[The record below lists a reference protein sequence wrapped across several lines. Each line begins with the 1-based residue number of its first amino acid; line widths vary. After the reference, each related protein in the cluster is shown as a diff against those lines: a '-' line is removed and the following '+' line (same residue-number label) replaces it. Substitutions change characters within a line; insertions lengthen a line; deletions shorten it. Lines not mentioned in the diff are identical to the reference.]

1 MNISVSELSNGL
13 THIHVQKNDSEAAT
27 VIFMVGVGSRYEE
40 KRITGISHYLEHM
53 FFKGTEKRKNS
64 VEIAEYLEEI
74 GGVFNAFTGKAYTG
88 YYALVS
94 KQHTERAYDFVSD
107 LVLNATFPE
116 EEMEKEKGVVIEE
129 INMYNDMPMKQV
141 VEHFEELMYGDTPV
155 GRPIIGTKESVS
167 SFTHKDV
174 TDYVNTHYT
183 VDNSVVV
190 TVTPDDSKNAKAK
203 AEEYFAAVKK
213 GGKSEKEASTFDESG
228 SKVLL
233 GTKKTDQTH
242 LNLGFPTVSL
252 LDENRYAASALASI
266 LGGGMSSRLFHEI
279 REKRGLCY
287 YVSAYQDMFTDSG
300 YMAIRAGIDNTKVE
314 EAVKAMMNE
323 LKKVAEE
330 GVTEKE
336 LKKVKEYMKGKLA
349 LSLEGSQETAVYM
362 AEQYLLQGTTDSVG
376 DRWKKIDAVTLD
388 DVQDII
394 DTYLRPE
401 AVRFALIGPFEDEEK
416 FKSLLTF

>member
-40 KRITGISHYLEHM
+40 KRIAGISHYLEHM

-64 VEIAEYLEEI
+64 VEIAEYLEEV

-129 INMYNDMPMKQV
+129 INMYNDMPMKLV
-141 VEHFEELMYGDTPV
+141 VERFEELAYGDTPV

-190 TVTPDDSKNAKAK
+190 TVTPDDNEAAKAK
-203 AEEYFAAVKK
+203 AEGYFSAVKK
-213 GGKSEKEASTFDESG
+213 GGKSEKEPSAFDENG

-233 GTKKTDQTH
+233 ATKKTDQTH
-242 LNLGFPTVSL
+242 LVLGFPTVSL

-287 YVSAYQDMFTDSG
+287 YVNAYQDMFTDSG

-314 EAVKAMMNE
+314 EAVTAMMNE

-336 LKKVKEYMKGKLA
+336 LNKVKEYMKGKLA

-362 AEQYLLQGTTDSVG
+362 AEQYLLQGVTYSVE
-376 DRWKKIDAVTLD
+376 DRWKLIDAITID
-388 DVQDII
+388 DVQNII
-394 DTYLRPE
+394 DTYLKPE
-401 AVRFALIGPFEDEEK
+401 AIRFALIGPFEDEEK